1 MRVSID
7 GSTWRCIA
15 LALPYYRA
23 ATLPSS
29 AALLL
34 PPSPAVSRRLFNFTR
49 SFSVSTPMGS
59 QPEVLDWPANKV
71 RETFISFF
79 QGKDHKEVQ
88 SSPVVP
94 HNDPTLLFANAGSF
108 FVHYCTVLEMLFLLF
123 FLGVE
128 WIKFVFLCRNES
140 V

>member
-1 MRVSID
+1 
-7 GSTWRCIA
+7 
-15 LALPYYRA
+15 
-23 ATLPSS
+23 
-29 AALLL
+29 
-34 PPSPAVSRRLFNFTR
+34 
-49 SFSVSTPMGS
+49 
-59 QPEVLDWPANKV
+59 LDWPANKV

-108 FVHYCTVLEMLFLLF
+108 FIHYCTVLEMLF